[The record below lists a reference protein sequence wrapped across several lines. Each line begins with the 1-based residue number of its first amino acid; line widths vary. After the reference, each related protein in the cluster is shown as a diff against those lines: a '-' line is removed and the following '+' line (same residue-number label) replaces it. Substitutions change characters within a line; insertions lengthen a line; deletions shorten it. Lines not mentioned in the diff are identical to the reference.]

1 MFTAITVTRTILR
14 YVVRQ
19 DWARQARLFGVTEEE
34 FVAARPTGRTS
45 LRGEAR
51 GRV

>member
-14 YVVRQ
+14 FVVRE
-19 DWARQARLFGVTEEE
+19 DWARKASYFGVTEEE
-34 FVAARPTGRTS
+34 FMARPVGRAA

-51 GRV
+51 SRV

>member
-14 YVVRQ
+14 IVVRQ
-19 DWARQARLFGVTEEE
+19 DWSRRAWLYGVGETE
-34 FVAARPTGRTS
+34 FVARPTGRTA